1 MFSRILVTMAALI
14 LSTERAAGDAVIP
27 VVDINPPGLSVT
39 IGGSVFTPTTSVVEG
54 GIAHVFILL
63 TNPST
68 TGSLVVNSLNI
79 SIPSSGRRPD
89 LTDQLTTAGASL
101 FVNSCAPLNVPGI
114 LAGGP
119 VSIPAGTS
127 CLDVV
132 DLNTLP
138 LTQPDEG
145 QPDSGTTEVDVVAI
159 APNGNS
165 LVQSVDIQ
173 VDDVPEPSGLLLVG
187 SGLLALFW
195 FANRR
200 VRESSKTNSKTFANA
215 AEQKRRHQIGVCTI
229 DSLGPAA
236 GNRPRAS
243 GHQPKRALPFAPNAS
258 RRQDQ
263 KAPPLNHLRSG

>member
-1 MFSRILVTMAALI
+1 MFSRILVIMAALI
-14 LSTERAAGDAVIP
+14 LSMEKAAGDAVIP

-54 GIAHVFILL
+54 EIAHVFILL

-68 TGSLVVNSLNI
+68 TAGLVVNSLNI
-79 SIPSSGRRPD
+79 SIPASGRKPD

-101 FVNSCAPLNVPGI
+101 FVNSCAPLDVPGI
-114 LAGGP
+114 VAGGP
-119 VSIPAGTS
+119 VSIAAETS

-132 DLNTLP
+132 DLSTLR

-165 LVQSVDIQ
+165 VPQSVDIQ

-187 SGLLALFW
+187 SGLLALLLIS
-195 FANRR
+195 RLR
-200 VRESSKTNSKTFANA
+200 
-215 AEQKRRHQIGVCTI
+215 G
-229 DSLGPAA
+229 
-236 GNRPRAS
+236 
-243 GHQPKRALPFAPNAS
+243 APS
-258 RRQDQ
+258 
-263 KAPPLNHLRSG
+263 